1 MEFSNFELLILF
13 GIFLLTFIVVAI
25 VFVLCIVTNNEDR
38 ASYMCLLPVFATP
51 IIGGILWYTFAT
63 KLDSSDYIVSKT
75 ENEVIEWD
83 FEEGKAVIPKGD
95 NEIACVDV
103 DTFSYG
109 DKTVLVVE
117 RYEYKGVWQEKNVL
131 YISREE

>member
-1 MEFSNFELLILF
+1 MEFSNFELLLVF
-13 GIFLLTFIVVAI
+13 GIFLLTLIVVAI
-25 VFVLCIVTNNEDR
+25 VFVLCIETNNEDR
-38 ASYMCLLPVFATP
+38 ASYMCLIPLFITPV
-51 IIGGILWYTFAT
+51 IGGFIWVNLAT
-63 KLDSSDYIVSKT
+63 KLDSSDYIVSET
-75 ENEVIEWD
+75 ENEVIEYD

-131 YISREE
+131 YIAREE